1 MALNNISTMFSLLA
15 VKKLFFAPP
24 AGFLDPSGIC
34 IRPQGLLA
42 RIKEND
48 VRSDAQTFVYSI
60 QLVCLNFPLRAFR
73 LARIRREGD
82 P

>member
-1 MALNNISTMFSLLA
+1 MALTNTSTI
-15 VKKLFFAPP
+15 FFPTRCQKAIFRT
-24 AGFLDPSGIC
+24 AGGVS
-34 IRPQGLLA
+34 RPLRHLHQGLLA